1 MWDVI
6 NIVNDHEIITLD
18 MIITGKEVILYS
30 FLNIYIYIMLWT
42 YIYLFGSYFV
52 RNATTCKYKKES
64 GSTFSTTLK

>member
-30 FLNIYIYIMLWT
+30 FLNIYIYIYNVMD
-42 YIYLFGSYFV
+42 IYLFVWIIF
-52 RNATTCKYKKES
+52 CKERYYM
-64 GSTFSTTLK
+64 